1 MSMSIPGLSGG
12 GSNAPNAA
20 ARCKTRRGKLLDRT
34 QLRQMIQQSPEQL
47 TSTIADKGYR
57 NEIDKYSTR
66 FSGSDLLEMAL
77 TDRLSREVNE
87 VISFCQ
93 GELLKQVGV
102 YANRFSYFN
111 TKVIL
116 RAVVN
121 NVSAEELSHD
131 ILPEENEWN
140 TNWLDIL
147 RNSTTISDVAIELSG
162 KPWGRAI
169 STLEPDSTLAN
180 YEDALDRH
188 YYKESLVALKG
199 QNTAN
204 ALLRRFL
211 HMEIDHNNIMKLFEG
226 KRQGLSSE
234 IIESMLL
241 PDGKLIS
248 TSMLKSASSMDE
260 DGIIEILRK
269 NSRFD
274 IVEFEKSVVKSN
286 EMESLDPIMMFL
298 NKRSFQV
305 LEKMSYLSPISALP
319 IVHYLAVMRQ
329 EVRDLR
335 MIVRGLSVGLDKDL
349 LEAHI
354 GA

>member
-1 MSMSIPGLSGG
+1 MSMSIPGLGGG

-47 TSTIADKGYR
+47 TSSIADKGYR

-77 TDRLSREVNE
+77 TDRLSRELNE
-87 VISFCQ
+87 VVSFCR
-93 GELLKQVGV
+93 GDLLKQVGV

-111 TKVIL
+111 TKVVL
-116 RAVVN
+116 RAVKN
-121 NVSAEELSHD
+121 NVSAEELSND

-140 TNWLDIL
+140 TDWLDIV
-147 RNSTTISDVAIELSG
+147 RNSSSLTDVAIALSG

-169 STLEPDSTLAN
+169 NSLEPDATLAN
-180 YEDALDRH
+180 YEDTLDRH
-188 YYKESLVALKG
+188 YYKESLATLKG
-199 QNTAN
+199 QNSAN
-204 ALLRRFL
+204 ALLRRLL

-234 IIESMLL
+234 IIESILIS
-241 PDGKLIS
+241 DGKLIS
-248 TSMLKSASSMDE
+248 SGMLKSASTMDE
-260 DGIIEILRK
+260 NGILDILRK
-269 NSRFD
+269 NSRFE
-274 IVEFEKSVVKSN
+274 IAEFEKSVDESN
-286 EMESLDPIMMFL
+286 KIKSLDPIMMFL
-298 NKRSFQV
+298 NKRTFNV

-319 IVHYLAVMRQ
+319 IVHYLALMRQ

-335 MIVRGLSVGLDKDL
+335 MIVRGLSVGLEKEL